1 MKANFGKI
9 CVIGLGYI
17 GLPTASILANKGYEV
32 IGVDVSQ
39 HVVDTINR
47 GEIHIVENDLDIL
60 VRSAVNSGKLKA
72 KLQPESADV
81 FYICVPTPVKNG
93 EKPDLSF
100 VESAAYSLIPIIKKG
115 DLVILESTIPPG
127 TTDKVAKLLE
137 KSGHKMGEDIYVVHA
152 PERVLPG
159 NILQEAIT
167 NDRIIGGINKKSSQV
182 AEAFYKTF
190 VKGNIYLA
198 NAITA
203 ELAKLTEN
211 SFRDVNIAFANEM
224 SIICDKLDINVWE
237 LISLANRHPRVNILN
252 PGPGVGGHCIAVDP
266 WFIVDAVPAEAK
278 LIRLARETNQLKP
291 GRVIDKVRVL
301 AAKFKSPVVACLGL
315 AYKPN
320 IDDLRESPAKQIV
333 ESLLAEN
340 FAEILVSEPN
350 VKTAKVG
357 KIVLADT
364 TEIVKKADIILALV
378 AHDEYKDIDSE
389 LLKQKVIVDTC
400 GVWR

>member
-190 VKGNIYLA
+190 VKGNIYLT